1 MWLTIEWGK
10 IMSEKYFNDAS
21 AKLIKEGERKYQGC
35 IYPVSLKTF
44 IRDVNNSCFTEFL
57 DCVVDQQGRIYEV
70 KISVSNT
77 LSHLAAQT
85 LEISYQKY
93 LDTMPIFYYGQTDIY
108 AMRIT
113 KAISVRKEI
122 QIGAKFP
129 NRAQL
134 RVLQNLV
141 DQEFIHEN
149 FSIVRNE
156 QSIFYQKI

>member
-1 MWLTIEWGK
+1 
-10 IMSEKYFNDAS
+10 MSEKYFNDTS
-21 AKLIKEGERKYQGC
+21 EKLIKEGERKYQGC

-57 DCVVDQQGRIYEV
+57 DCVVDQQGRVYEV
-70 KISVSNT
+70 KTSVSNT

-85 LEISYQKY
+85 LEIGYQKY
-93 LDTMPIFYYGQTDIY
+93 LDTMPPFYYGQTDIY

-122 QIGAKFP
+122 QIGAKYP

-149 FSIVRNE
+149 FTIVRNE

>member
-1 MWLTIEWGK
+1 
-10 IMSEKYFNDAS
+10 MSEKYFNDAS

-113 KAISVRKEI
+113 KEFNIGIFFDICTIPTLITLCQWMEIAPRKE
-122 QIGAKFP
+122 
-129 NRAQL
+129 
-134 RVLQNLV
+134 
-141 DQEFIHEN
+141 
-149 FSIVRNE
+149 
-156 QSIFYQKI
+156 